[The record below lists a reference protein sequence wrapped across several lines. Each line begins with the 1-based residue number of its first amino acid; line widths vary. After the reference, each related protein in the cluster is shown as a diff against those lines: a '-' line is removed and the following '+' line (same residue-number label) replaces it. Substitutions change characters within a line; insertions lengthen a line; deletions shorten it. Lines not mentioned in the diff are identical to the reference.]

1 MVAGQGPGEPGALCP
16 AVLLLA
22 CPEDARIPA
31 QTLPF
36 PTLALEHLCLSH
48 D

>member
-16 AVLLLA
+16 AVPLLA
-22 CPEDARIPA
+22 CPEGARIPA
-31 QTLPF
+31 QTLPL